1 VTQVRRRWF
10 VAQGLAASAAVL
22 GLGRLNS
29 GPDRSVMAGGF
40 EVLVI
45 GAGLAGLACAQ
56 RLIAAGCRVVV
67 LEARQR
73 LGGRIW
79 TDRRQGWPI
88 ELGASWLH
96 GLASNPLVD
105 LVERQLKLPLLPT
118 DDRSRITIGPD
129 GQPWTAGRSASAD
142 AWLAAAMARA
152 EAQGRA
158 DQPLRQWLPT
168 QLSGDQ
174 RFVLSVDVEHELGAD
189 LHAIAAD
196 APWGDGQELL
206 GGDALVPAGLDRL
219 VAHLA
224 QGVDI
229 RLGQEVRQISNRPD
243 GVTVTT
249 AGGQVFQAQRLC
261 CTVPLGVLQRGA
273 IRFEPPLPNA
283 KAQAIAQL
291 GMGVLDKIVLLF
303 GERFWGPQTWIRNN
317 SNEPGLWAE
326 WVDLSAVIGRP
337 ALMGFNAAGVARD
350 WARRSDDGIVA
361 SALAQLRRCYPQ
373 ATIAAPLEVW
383 LTRWGDDPYA
393 FGSYSFPAVGPVP
406 ATALRQEL
414 GRRWWSLVLA
424 GEATSTACPA
434 TLQGAYL
441 SGRAAAERLLA

>member
-1 VTQVRRRWF
+1 
-10 VAQGLAASAAVL
+10 
-22 GLGRLNS
+22 
-29 GPDRSVMAGGF
+29 
-40 EVLVI
+40 
-45 GAGLAGLACAQ
+45 
-56 RLIAAGCRVVV
+56 
-67 LEARQR
+67 
-73 LGGRIW
+73 
-79 TDRRQGWPI
+79 
-88 ELGASWLH
+88 
-96 GLASNPLVD
+96 
-105 LVERQLKLPLLPT
+105 
-118 DDRSRITIGPD
+118 
-129 GQPWTAGRSASAD
+129 
-142 AWLAAAMARA
+142 
-152 EAQGRA
+152 
-158 DQPLRQWLPT
+158 
-168 QLSGDQ
+168 
-174 RFVLSVDVEHELGAD
+174 
-189 LHAIAAD
+189 
-196 APWGDGQELL
+196 
-206 GGDALVPAGLDRL
+206 VPAGLDRL

-273 IRFEPPLPNA
+273 IRFEPPLPKA

>member
-1 VTQVRRRWF
+1 MRRRWF
-10 VAQGLAASAAVL
+10 VGQGLAASAAVL
-22 GLGRLNS
+22 GWGHLRS
-29 GPDRSVMAGGF
+29 RPDGSSAAGGPPADGPQS
-40 EVLVI
+40 LVI

-56 RLIAAGCRVVV
+56 RLIAAGHAVVV

-96 GLASNPLVD
+96 GLETNPLVD

-118 DDRSRITIGPD
+118 DASSRITIGPD
-129 GQPWTAGRSASAD
+129 
-142 AWLAAAMARA
+142 
-152 EAQGRA
+152 GRA
-158 DQPLRQWLPT
+158 DQPLRQWLPS

-174 RFVLSVDVEHELGAD
+174 RFLLIADVEHELGAD
-189 LHAIAAD
+189 LDAIAAD
-196 APWGDGQELL
+196 APLGDGQELL

-229 RLGQEVRQISNRPD
+229 RLGQQVSQINNRAD

-273 IRFEPPLPNA
+273 IRFDPPLPAA

-291 GMGVLDKIVLLF
+291 GMGVLDKIVLVF
-303 GERFWGPQTWIRNN
+303 GERFWGPQTWIRND
-317 SNEPGLWAE
+317 SAEPGLWAE
-326 WVDLSAVIGRP
+326 WVDLTPLIGRP
-337 ALMGFNAAGVARD
+337 ALMGFNAASQARQM
-350 WARRSDDGIVA
+350 ARRSDEGIVA
-361 SALAQLRRCYPQ
+361 SALGQLRRCYPK
-373 ATIAAPLEVW
+373 ATIGAPLQVW
-383 LTRWGDDPYA
+383 LTRWGDDPFA
-393 FGSYSFPAVGPVP
+393 FGSYSYPAVGPVP

-414 GRRWWSLVLA
+414 GRRWQSLVLA
-424 GEATSTACPA
+424 GEAASTAFPA
-434 TLQGAYL
+434 TMQGAYL
-441 SGRAAAERLLA
+441 SGREAAERLLA